1 MMHGPEKS
9 DPAILGM
16 KPANKPGRT
25 GAESVDRRAGAKE
38 NASET
43 CAGRTL
49 GWETASS
56 SLERVRERA
65 RQDQKVKFTALLHH
79 VDVELLR
86 KAFLALKR
94 KAAPGVD
101 GVTWHDYE
109 QDLETKLVDL
119 HARVHRGAYR
129 AQPSRR
135 RLIPKED
142 GRQRPLGVTAL
153 EDKIV
158 QRAVVE
164 VLNAIYEPVFLGFS
178 YGFRR
183 GRSQHNAL
191 DALAFGIT
199 RTRVSFQITKAGGF
213 ESCVFHRT
221 TIAAS
226 AACVYP
232 RHTGNPHRLKP
243 NNVTQFPINCK
254 VRPHIITVCF
264 LYIARIDTGDDTK

>member
-1 MMHGPEKS
+1 MQASHRATKCHSTGRRRGPIRGRQHAEERHRKRLRGLAGSENLARMRALRTGTGRSPVRPFAPAEGSGPYREGEEPKPMMHGPEKS

-25 GAESVDRRAGAKE
+25 GAESVDRRTGAKE

-43 CAGRTL
+43 HAGRTL
-49 GWETASS
+49 GRETASS

-86 KAFLALKR
+86 KSFLALKR

-119 HARVHRGAYR
+119 HGRVHRGAYR

-142 GRQRPLGVTAL
+142 GRQ
-153 EDKIV
+153 
-158 QRAVVE
+158 
-164 VLNAIYEPVFLGFS
+164 
-178 YGFRR
+178 
-183 GRSQHNAL
+183 
-191 DALAFGIT
+191 
-199 RTRVSFQITKAGGF
+199 
-213 ESCVFHRT
+213 
-221 TIAAS
+221 
-226 AACVYP
+226 
-232 RHTGNPHRLKP
+232 
-243 NNVTQFPINCK
+243 
-254 VRPHIITVCF
+254 
-264 LYIARIDTGDDTK
+264 

>member
-1 MMHGPEKS
+1 VGASP
-9 DPAILGM
+9 DPTGM

-43 CAGRTL
+43 RAGRTL
-49 GWETASS
+49 GRETASS

-86 KAFLALKR
+86 KSFLALKR

-135 RLIPKED
+135 RFIPKED
-142 GRQRPLGVTAL
+142 GRQRPLGVATVTANYPG
-153 EDKIV
+153 I
-158 QRAVVE
+158 QR
-164 VLNAIYEPVFLGFS
+164 VLGM
-178 YGFRR
+178 G
-183 GRSQHNAL
+183 
-191 DALAFGIT
+191 
-199 RTRVSFQITKAGGF
+199 
-213 ESCVFHRT
+213 
-221 TIAAS
+221 
-226 AACVYP
+226 
-232 RHTGNPHRLKP
+232 
-243 NNVTQFPINCK
+243 
-254 VRPHIITVCF
+254 
-264 LYIARIDTGDDTK
+264 